1 VEEFPSNSQN
11 PKIAPETGKEESAK
25 KVQKIISG
33 EAVRRKK
40 STGAR
45 FKEMFFGD
53 DTKSVVEYVF
63 ADVLIPAAR
72 DMIVDAFTQ
81 GLERMVFGEV
91 RSSNRRTGHR
101 PTTGGYTSYNNR
113 YASSQSST
121 SNRRD
126 EPRTMSRR
134 ARGSHDFDEII
145 LPTRSEAEGVIDRMY
160 ELLEKHNAVSVSDL
174 YELVGIEG
182 SYVDEKWGWTDLRGA
197 DARRVSNGYL
207 LNLPRTTV
215 IS

>member
-1 VEEFPSNSQN
+1 MEEFPSNSQN
-11 PKIAPETGKEESAK
+11 PRIASETVKEDAEK

-53 DTKSVVEYVF
+53 DTKSVLEYVF
-63 ADVLIPAAR
+63 SDVLIPAAR

-81 GLERMVFGEV
+81 GLERKIFGEV

-101 PTTGGYTSYNNR
+101 PTTGGYTSYNR
-113 YASSQSST
+113 YASNQT
-121 SNRRD
+121 SVTNRSD
-126 EPRTMSRR
+126 EPRNMSRR

-145 LPTRSEAEGVIDRMY
+145 LKTRSEAEGVIDRMY
-160 ELLEKHNAVSVSDL
+160 ELLEKHTTVSVSDL

-197 DARRVSNGYL
+197 DVRRVSDGYL
-207 LNLPRTTV
+207 LNLPKTVV

>member
-1 VEEFPSNSQN
+1 MEDFPSNSQN
-11 PKIAPETGKEESAK
+11 PKIVPEIAKEDSAK

-72 DMIVDAFTQ
+72 DMIVDVFTQ
-81 GLERMVFGEV
+81 GLERRIYGEV

-101 PTTGGYTSYNNR
+101 PTTGGYTSYNR
-113 YASSQSST
+113 YASSQSSV

-145 LPTRSEAEGVIDRMY
+145 LPTRGEATEVIDRMY

-182 SYVDEKWGWTDLRGA
+182 SYVDEKWGWADLRGA
-197 DARRVSNGYL
+197 DVRRVSNGYL
-207 LNLPRTTV
+207 LNLPRT
-215 IS
+215 IEI

>member
-1 VEEFPSNSQN
+1 MEDFPSNSQN
-11 PKIAPETGKEESAK
+11 PRIATETDKEESAK

-40 STGAR
+40 STASR

-72 DMIVDAFTQ
+72 DMVVDAFTQ
-81 GLERMVFGEV
+81 GLERMVFGEA

-101 PTTGGYTSYNNR
+101 PVNGAYTSYNNR
-113 YASSQSST
+113 YSSSQSS

-145 LPTRSEAEGVIDRMY
+145 LPTRSEATGTIDRMY
-160 ELLEKHNAVSVSDL
+160 ELLDKHNAVSVSDL

-197 DARRVSNGYL
+197 DVHRVSNGYL
-207 LNLPRTTV
+207 LKLPRTV
-215 IS
+215 EI